1 MRHSRQQLIASA
13 LQGVRLWRASSP
25 LSLSD
30 RAPVRLDATGQGDVT
45 MIEVSTSMASDPSS
59 ALANARLDGVGR
71 RDASTAMAS
80 ASSAAGPSSASDSA
94 GVREP
99 IQRGLQALVVGDS
112 GLSLNKSRR
121 GSTAFEWELSQ
132 ELGQGIQAHIKR
144 FPGEGATAII
154 NHLRFRRNDV
164 DVVVAVW
171 FLNELFTGYRQLVHE
186 YPDFMDRLA
195 IELAE
200 ALVLVPCAMAVIGG
214 TAELWRV
221 PERYNDYVRRIC
233 QLFSDRG
240 ILVVDGTD
248 LYPFLSRWPD
258 GWHARSTDKNKQ
270 LMAEYY
276 ANLIRTMILEL

>member
-121 GSTAFEWELSQ
+121 GSTPFEWELSQ

-144 FPGEGATAII
+144 FPNEGATAII
-154 NHLRFRRNDV
+154 NHLRCQRNV
-164 DVVVAVW
+164 DVVVVVW
-171 FLNELFTGYRQLVHE
+171 FLNELFTGNRQLVHE